1 MQPER
6 HDGSAFHLAVIGHTV
21 LGRCRVV
28 GSAAAGALVAD
39 GEIGRGNKRR
49 EALGFSQENFA
60 DEVGM
65 HRTYYGNVELGKNN
79 LTLKS
84 LLKISEGLKRKLGD
98 LLTDAGL

>member
-1 MQPER
+1 MKETQAQR
-6 HDGSAFHLAVIGHTV
+6 K
-21 LGRCRVV
+21 LGDAIR
-28 GSAAAGALVAD
+28 
-39 GEIGRGNKRR
+39 KRR
-49 EALGFSQENFA
+49 EALGFSQEKFA

-79 LTLKS
+79 VTLKS

>member
-1 MQPER
+1 MKETQ
-6 HDGSAFHLAVIGHTV
+6 AQKK
-21 LGRCRVV
+21 LGDAIR
-28 GSAAAGALVAD
+28 
-39 GEIGRGNKRR
+39 KRR
-49 EALGFSQENFA
+49 VALGFSQEKFA

-79 LTLKS
+79 VTLKS